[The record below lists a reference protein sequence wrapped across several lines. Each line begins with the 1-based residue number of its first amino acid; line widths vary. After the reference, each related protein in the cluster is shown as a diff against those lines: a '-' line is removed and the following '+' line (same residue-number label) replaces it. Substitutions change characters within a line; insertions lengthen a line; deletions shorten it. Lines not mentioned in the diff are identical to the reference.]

1 AGLSEADLHK
11 LSTATGLMARVSR
24 VDPSSSTEELNVIA
38 QALQSYWSIS
48 AEVARI
54 AAEATLSGISLD
66 TDPLRLAQEMLDIT
80 AEEERTRFMDV
91 LFAVAAAD
99 GFVSQDEMS
108 EIGSIASWL
117 YLPRKTF
124 IAAKVK
130 IPAEQRAE

>member
-1 AGLSEADLHK
+1 
-11 LSTATGLMARVSR
+11 
-24 VDPSSSTEELNVIA
+24 
-38 QALQSYWSIS
+38 
-48 AEVARI
+48 
-54 AAEATLSGISLD
+54 
-66 TDPLRLAQEMLDIT
+66 
-80 AEEERTRFMDV
+80 MDA

-99 GFVSQDEMS
+99 GFVSQAEMS